1 MLIVMADNDMI
12 EVTIIKMTITDFHYM
27 FAKAIEVMIMVG
39 VLDLMILLVV
49 NTKGG
54 GKVTMKVMVVVAVVV
69 IVILWWR
76 GLYWWCW

>member
-49 NTKGG
+49 NTNNTKGG

-69 IVILWWR
+69 IVIL
-76 GLYWWCW
+76 

>member
-27 FAKAIEVMIMVG
+27 FAKVIEVMIMVG

-49 NTKGG
+49 NTNNTKGG

-69 IVILWWR
+69 IVKL
-76 GLYWWCW
+76 